1 MNIERIAKVIARA
14 ECFDESNAA
23 CVDQFMTAARAAA
36 REVLRQLNAKA
47 KRQYHCNYCESACEM
62 IQEARKELR

>member
-1 MNIERIAKVIARA
+1 MNIERIARRLLDAYALNGVEI
-14 ECFDESNAA
+14 DPM
-23 CVDQFMTAARAAA
+23 DLHAARAAA